1 MESIKDMIY
10 GKPVRE
16 AFCNENDLILI
27 NNIECRVLDKEKL
40 KTKSLIDEES
50 LNSDLLENRVI
61 LIGDKEIHVYNYD
74 TKKLIDKIIVED
86 VTAVK
91 LSMLLA
97 AVGFSD
103 GKVAVYSVIG
113 NKFLMNFNIFKHKI
127 ERLDFFEERYLL
139 VQSGNT
145 IKMIDIIE
153 KKVTLTIND
162 VCVVTNFAVNE
173 YYCIT
178 TNVDNELK
186 IYSMQTGKILH
197 QLKLSFKPKLMKY
210 DGDLIFILHDGGL
223 NILRITL
230 KEEKNRDLKNS
241 DKKIRVMQ
249 KRKRVVEEDKIELEQ
264 YSIPNDEYNI
274 VQFAAYED
282 DIFVIDA
289 DYDIHHFSLEAVM
302 NGEVKVDIDEEKDE
316 EELDKIEDSGYVF
329 KFLTVDDSMTMR
341 LIIKNTL
348 LKNFKNIE
356 VYEADDGY
364 KCLDVLKEHP
374 DIDVI
379 FMDWNMPNLNGA
391 DTVDKIREKDIYK
404 NIKIIMATTEGAK
417 DKVRQMISKGV
428 KGYLVKPFKPETITP
443 LAKKMIEII
452 KEEKNV

>member
-1 MESIKDMIY
+1 MEALKDMIY

-16 AFCNENDLILI
+16 AFCNESDLVLV
-27 NNIECRVLDKEKL
+27 NNIECRVLDKKKL
-40 KTKSLIDEES
+40 KTKSLIDEGS
-50 LNSDLLENRVI
+50 VSSDVLENRV
-61 LIGDKEIHVYNYD
+61 LLVGEKEVHVYNYE
-74 TKKLIDKIIVED
+74 TKKLIDKIAIENIS
-86 VTAVK
+86 TIK
-91 LSMLLA
+91 LSVLLA
-97 AVGFSD
+97 AVGFND

-113 NKFLMNFNIFKHKI
+113 NKFLMNFNIFKNKI
-127 ERLDFFEERYLL
+127 ERLEFFEEKYLL

-145 IKMIDIIE
+145 IKMIDTIE

-162 VCVVTNFAVNE
+162 VCVITHFSVNE

-197 QLKLSFKPKLMKY
+197 QLKLNFKVKLMKY

-230 KEEKNRDLKNS
+230 KTEKNKELKNI

-249 KRKRVVEEDKIELEQ
+249 KKKRVVEEDKIEFEQ
-264 YSIPNDEYNI
+264 YGIPNDEYNI

-302 NGEVKVDIDEEKDE
+302 NGEVKIEEEKEDD
-316 EELDKIEDSGYVF
+316 EELDKIEDSDYVF

-417 DKVRQMISKGV
+417 DKVRQMINKGV

-443 LAKKMIEII
+443 LAKKMIEMI

>member
-1 MESIKDMIY
+1 MEAIRDMIY
-10 GKPVRE
+10 GRPVRE
-16 AFCNENDLILI
+16 AFCNENDLVLV

-40 KTKSLIDEES
+40 KTKSLIDEKS
-50 LNSDLLENRVI
+50 SNSDLLENRVA
-61 LIGDKEIHVYNYD
+61 LIGEKEVCIYNYD
-74 TKKLIDKIIVED
+74 TKKLIDKIVIENVAT
-86 VTAVK
+86 VR
-91 LSMLLA
+91 LSVLLA
-97 AVGFSD
+97 AVGFDD

-113 NKFLMNFNIFKHKI
+113 NKFLMNFSIFKSKI
-127 ERLDFFEERYLL
+127 DKLEFFEEKYLL
-139 VQSGNT
+139 VQSSNT

-153 KKVTLTIND
+153 KKVVLTVND
-162 VCVVTNFAVNE
+162 TSVITSFAVNE

-186 IYSMQTGKILH
+186 IYSVQTGKILH
-197 QLKLSFKPKLMKY
+197 QLKLSFQVKMMKY
-210 DGDLIFILHDGGL
+210 DGDLIFILHEGGL
-223 NILRITL
+223 NFLRITI
-230 KEEKNRDLKNS
+230 KEEE
-241 DKKIRVMQ
+241 DKGPKDDKRIRVVR
-249 KRKRVVEEDKIELEQ
+249 KKKRVVEEDKIELEQ
-264 YSIPNDEYNI
+264 YRVPDNDYNI
-274 VQFAAYED
+274 VQFTAYED

-289 DYDIHHFSLEAVM
+289 DYDIHQFSLESIM
-302 NGEVKVDIDEEKDE
+302 NGETKVDKGEGKDK
-316 EELDKIEDSGYVF
+316 EELDKIEDSGYKF

-348 LKNFKNIE
+348 LKNFKNVE

-443 LAKKMIEII
+443 LAKKMMEMI